1 MVRGLSKRFSKK
13 WDAKP
18 EGLRN
23 ALRGSKPLKPQ
34 VNHAVDRVKVQIQR
48 INNYIERYTQRDRE
62 LFEKLVQAHEKHDN
76 SRVNIFANE
85 LAEIRKQKSVLMHN
99 KLALD
104 NVALR
109 LSTVLEFGNYV
120 SVMSPVI
127 GILHNIRTGISGIM
141 PEVGNELGQVET
153 TLNDIVIDMG
163 QSAGLTFDF
172 DAKTEAAENII
183 KEAALIVESRIKT
196 KLPDLPSDVAQGGQL
211 INRKDPEKDVKG
223 Y

>member
-1 MVRGLSKRFSKK
+1 MVSGLSKRFSKK

-120 SVMSPVI
+120 CVMSPVI

-153 TLNDIVIDMG
+153 TLNDIVIDIG

>member
-1 MVRGLSKRFSKK
+1 MVSGLSKRFSKK

-62 LFEKLVQAHEKHDN
+62 LFEKLVQAHEKHDS

-85 LAEIRKQKSVLMHN
+85 LAEIRRQKSVLMHN